1 MKLFVKWALVAL
13 ACSALVVGCGDGD
26 DGNGDDNNNGS
37 DTTAVIVQ

>member
-13 ACSALVVGCGDGD
+13 ACSALVVGCGD
-26 DGNGDDNNNGS
+26 DNKKENENGS